1 MVLADQLIDKSQEKI
16 KKSNLKIKQQVA
28 ESLSEV
34 DDINNQIKMQIQSE
48 WGVIDIAM
56 NSIMGLTEQLHVTEN
71 ERNIRRYNGLKY

>member
-1 MVLADQLIDKSQEKI
+1 MGLAKQLIDKSQEKI